1 MNHHSATGVRA
12 AAVAAAVA
20 AVFAAAP
27 AQAQYF
33 KGKTLTMMINF
44 GAGGPT
50 DIEGRI
56 FARFLPKHLA
66 GEPTIVAANKPGA
79 GGLIGVNYLG
89 GGAVRPDG
97 TTFGFFT
104 VSPVPPIIDDPA
116 VKVKFS
122 AFAFIAGVSQVTVA
136 YGRKDIPP
144 GIAKP
149 ADMAKARDVFGAG
162 YNPANDHDITMV
174 QTLSMMGAK
183 FRIVSGFR
191 SANDGNKAL
200 MQKEVNFNTSSM
212 PGYQSQVVPNIIN
225 TGIAI
230 PLWYMPIAK
239 IDGSYVKSDI
249 MESQGV
255 HAFSEVYKQ
264 AHGKLPS
271 GKTWETFVLVNNIAS
286 SMRRSILLPKA
297 SPEEAIDALRK
308 AFAELPDDPAFVK
321 EYERVVQV
329 KPELVSAADGQA
341 LVDSLDHI
349 DPAVKAEL
357 KKVAGIK

>member
-1 MNHHSATGVRA
+1 MSHRLFASAVRSMLFAVLATA
-12 AAVAAAVA
+12 AAI
-20 AVFAAAP
+20 P
-27 AQAQYF
+27 AHAQYY
-33 KGKTLTMMINF
+33 KGKTLTMLINF

-66 GEPTIVAANKPGA
+66 GEPSIVVADKPGA

-104 VSPVPPIIDDPA
+104 MSPVPPIIDDPA
-116 VKVKFS
+116 LKVKYS
-122 AFAFIAGVSQVTVA
+122 DFAFIAGVSQVTVA

-144 GIAKP
+144 GISRP

-162 YNPANDHDITMV
+162 YNPANDHDITMM
-174 QTLSMMGAK
+174 QTLSMMGARFK
-183 FRIVSGFR
+183 IVSGFR

-212 PGYQSQVVPNIIN
+212 PGYQSQVVPNIIK

-239 IDGSYVKSDI
+239 TDGTYVKSAL

-255 HAFSEVYKQ
+255 HAFSEVYRE
-264 AHGKLPS
+264 AFGKLPS
-271 GKTWETFVLVNNIAS
+271 GPTWETFVLVNNLAS
-286 SMRRSILLPKA
+286 TLRRSILLPKA
-297 SPEEAIDALRK
+297 SPKAAIDELRK
-308 AFAELPDDPAFVK
+308 AFVDLIADPAFVK

-329 KPELVSAADGQA
+329 KPEMVSASDGQA
-341 LVDSLDHI
+341 LVDSLSHI
-349 DPAVKAEL
+349 DPAVKADL